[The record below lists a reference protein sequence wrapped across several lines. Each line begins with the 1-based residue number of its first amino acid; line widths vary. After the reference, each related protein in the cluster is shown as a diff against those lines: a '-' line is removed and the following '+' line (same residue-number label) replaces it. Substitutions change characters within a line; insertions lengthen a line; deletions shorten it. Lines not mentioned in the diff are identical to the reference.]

1 MYRVLIAEDEMLVRL
16 GLKHSIDWSEYNM
29 TVIADV
35 ANGQEALDIY
45 QKELPEV
52 LITDIKMPIM
62 DGMELI
68 ERVRDINVDAQIV
81 ILTCVEDFKT
91 ARKAL
96 AHNVQDYILKLEMT
110 SEDMGRMLIK
120 IREKLDRLHKPAP
133 VKMDVDIH
141 ILKDNLI
148 KEYLLGSRYSEG
160 EFTVKAESLDM
171 RLHPHRM
178 IVTLMEIDSFDV
190 LCKRF
195 KDNKGQL
202 VRMSLLNVL
211 SEVLANY
218 GCGEAFADSDSRYLL
233 VFGFDEHYS
242 EQQMTDTLHTIIDH
256 IRNVMN
262 MYFNISVSFV
272 INRAQPGYPSM
283 KAQYSECLM
292 KLEDRFFLGA
302 GSNTYVGGQHSWRIP
317 EDINDSLLQLVREW
331 KTNDAAKKTL
341 ESTMLAFL
349 TKESTAN
356 AVEIKR
362 TFKNWLLMAA
372 LSIRLSKSDMP
383 EIVSDYSDRITE
395 ARTLHE
401 LVDVFRTYLQ
411 TVGEYLSNKTTISKE
426 ISDVIRYID
435 DNYKREIS
443 LIELAQVVQV
453 SPNYLSSLFKKE
465 TGINFADYLLHY
477 RIDRAKELLL
487 STFSKTYE
495 IAEQT
500 GFANQS
506 YFSRAYKK
514 LPGIAPKQFR
524 RKWMV
529 QTDAPGGLNDDW
541 Q

>member
-68 ERVRDINVDAQIV
+68 AKVRDINSDAQII
-81 ILTCVEDFKT
+81 ILTCVEDFVT

-96 AHNVQDYILKLEMT
+96 SHNVQDYILKLEMT
-110 SEDMGRMLIK
+110 SEDMGRMLFK
-120 IREKLDRLHKPAP
+120 IREKLDRLHKSVH
-133 VKMDVDIH
+133 VKTDVDIH

-148 KEYLLGSRYSEG
+148 KEYLLGSRYSEV
-160 EFTVKAESLDM
+160 EFTAKAESLNM
-171 RLHPHRM
+171 RLHPHRLV
-178 IVTLMEIDSFDV
+178 VTLMEIDRFD
-190 LCKRF
+190 LICKRF

-233 VFGFDEHYS
+233 VFGFDEQNS
-242 EQQMTDTLHTIIDH
+242 EQQITDTLHTIVEH
-256 IRNVMN
+256 IRNVLN
-262 MYFNISVSFV
+262 MYFNISVTFV
-272 INRAQPGYPSM
+272 INHAQEGYHSM
-283 KAQYSECLM
+283 KEQYSECLT
-292 KLEDRFFLGA
+292 KLEDRFFFGA
-302 GSNTYVGGQHSWRIP
+302 GSNTLVGGQYSSRIP
-317 EDINDSLLQLVREW
+317 EDMNDSLLQIVREW
-331 KTNDAAKKTL
+331 KTNDAAKKAL
-341 ESTMLAFL
+341 ENTMLTFL
-349 TKESTAN
+349 TKESIVN
-356 AVEIKR
+356 ATEIKR
-362 TFKNWLLMAA
+362 TFKIWVLMAA

-383 EIVSDYSDRITE
+383 EIVSDYSDRITG
-395 ARTLHE
+395 AQTLQE
-401 LVDVFRTYLQ
+401 LVYVFRTYLQ
-411 TVGEYLSNKTTISKE
+411 TVGEYLSHKTSISKE

-435 DNYKREIS
+435 HNYKREIA

-465 TGINFADYLLHY
+465 TGINFADYLLNY

-506 YFSRAYKK
+506 YFSRAFKK
-514 LPGIAPKQFR
+514 QTGIGPKEFR
-524 RKWMV
+524 RKWTT
-529 QTDAPGGLNDDW
+529 QGEAQGGLNDDW

>member
-16 GLKHSIDWSEYNM
+16 GLKHSIDWAEYNM

-35 ANGQEALDIY
+35 ANGQEAMDIY

-68 ERVRDINVDAQIV
+68 ARVRGINSDAQIV

-110 SEDMGRMLIK
+110 TEDMGRILLN
-120 IREKLDRLHKPAP
+120 IRKKLDQLHKPAQI
-133 VKMDVDIH
+133 KMDADIY
-141 ILKDNLI
+141 ILKDNLV
-148 KEYLLGSRYSEG
+148 KEYLLGSRYSEE
-160 EFTVKAESLDM
+160 EFTAKAESLNM
-171 RLHPHRM
+171 RLRPQRVS
-178 IVTLMEIDSFDV
+178 ITLMEIDSFEL

-195 KDNKGQL
+195 KDDKGPL

-211 SEVLANY
+211 NEVLANY

-233 VFGFDEHYS
+233 VFGFDEYAS
-242 EQQMTDTLHTIIDH
+242 EQQMTDTLHTIIEH

-272 INRAQPGYPSM
+272 MNRAQAGYHSM
-283 KAQYSECLM
+283 KAQYSESLS

-302 GSNTYVGGQHSWRIP
+302 GSNTYAGEQQSWRIP
-317 EDINDSLLQLVREW
+317 EDINRSLLQLVREW
-331 KTNDAAKKTL
+331 KANDAAKKAL

-349 TKESTAN
+349 TKEN
-356 AVEIKR
+356 AVNAAEIKR
-362 TFKNWLLMAA
+362 TFKNWILMAA
-372 LSIRLSKSDMP
+372 LSMRLYNSNMP
-383 EIVSDYSDRITE
+383 EIVSDYSDNIAE
-395 ARTLHE
+395 AQTLHE
-401 LVDVFRTYLQ
+401 LVDVFRTFLQ
-411 TVGEYLSNKTTISKE
+411 TVGEYLSNKTTMSKE

-435 DNYKREIS
+435 DNYKREIT
-443 LIELAQVVQV
+443 LNELAQVVKV

-487 STFSKTYE
+487 GTFSKTYE

-506 YFSRAYKK
+506 YFSRAFKK
-514 LPGIAPKQFR
+514 LIGIGPKEFR
-524 RKWMV
+524 RKWTV
-529 QTDAPGGLNDDW
+529 QREAPGGAER
-541 Q
+541 